1 MTKIG
6 AIDGAVL
13 VSKKAAQKSGT
24 KKAANKATQ
33 KATILKGG
41 NTDDQIL

>member
-13 VSKKAAQKSGT
+13 VSQKAAQKSGT
-24 KKAANKATQ
+24 KKATKKVTQ

-41 NTDDQIL
+41 KYR